1 MSSKY
6 TPIGKINKP
15 LGTQGEMKIF
25 IEDTF
30 LSDLLES
37 DHIFVKINGSY
48 VPYFIEDIRE
58 SNHLFIKIEE
68 IVDPESALAL
78 VNKEV
83 FLTTSSIHSD
93 AFSTINEKQ
102 GYEGYTILDKN
113 ETVGII
119 EAIELMP
126 QQVIAWVVVVNQK
139 KIAIPLAEGLIQEVD
154 DLKKKIYMDLPE
166 GILDL

>member
-25 IEDTF
+25 IEDIF

-37 DHIFVKINGSY
+37 DHIFVKIKGSF
-48 VPYFIEDIRE
+48 VPYFIEDMRE
-58 SNHLFIKIEE
+58 SNHLLIKIEE
-68 IVDPESALAL
+68 IDDPESTLAL
-78 VNKEV
+78 VNKEI
-83 FLTTSSIHSD
+83 FLKTSMIHSS
-93 AFSTINEKQ
+93 AFSSINEKQ

-113 ETVGII
+113 ERVGIV
-119 EAIELMP
+119 ETIELMP
-126 QQVIAWVVVVNQK
+126 QQVIAWVVVNQK
-139 KIAIPLAEGLIQEVD
+139 RIAIPLAEGLIQDVD